1 MLNTYVVEGGV
12 GKCTAF
18 TALTPELRK
27 KSEVQIYTP
36 YIDCFAGNPDVK
48 LALEQTLPI
57 QDPRIMASD
66 NIYYCEPYKSNFQFG
81 KQHIIESYCE
91 HHGVEYDKSMRPKL
105 YTEQHKESV
114 NKWLKEYK
122 FYKGNGTF
130 EQREI
135 KKYILVQF
143 SGGQPRAGFDVNNQY
158 QNINP
163 NRNYQPFLAQQVIN
177 MLQEEYK
184 DIVIIDCTLPNEP
197 GYQNTIKCDLH
208 WAQIHE
214 LLKGAEGFVSIDS
227 CLQHFSASTGTPGVV
242 IWGSTRWTQFGY
254 SHNKNLHFHMGNK
267 WDESKFIDSDPRNNM
282 VEPKIVIDKFKK
294 LDKNITVACATE

>member
-18 TALTPELRK
+18 TALLPKLKK

-48 LALEQTLPI
+48 LALESTLPL

-66 NIYYCEPYKSNFQFG
+66 NIYFCEPYKSNFQFG

-91 HHGVEYDKSMRPKL
+91 HHGVKYDKSMLPKL

-114 NKWLKEYK
+114 DKWLKT
-122 FYKGNGTF
+122 N
-130 EQREI
+130 EI
-135 KKYILVQF
+135 EKYIMIQF
-143 SGGQPRAGFDVNNQY
+143 SGGQPKWNYADNVQY
-158 QNINP
+158 TNINP
-163 NRNYQPFLAQQVIN
+163 NRNYQPYLAQQLVN
-177 MLQEEYK
+177 MLREEYK
-184 DIVIIDCTLPNEP
+184 DTTIINCVLPNEP
-197 GYQNTIKCDLH
+197 HYNDTIRCDLH

-214 LLKGAEGFVSIDS
+214 MLKGAETFVAIDS
-227 CLQHFSASTGTPGVV
+227 CLNHFSPSANKKGVV

-254 SHNKNLHFHMGNK
+254 DQNINLQFHMQDK
-267 WDESKFIDSDPRNNM
+267 WDETKFNDSDPRNNM
-282 VEPKIVIDKFKK
+282 VEPRSIIDNLKK
-294 LDKNITVACATE
+294 LKKKVN

>member
-18 TALTPELRK
+18 TALIPKLK
-27 KSEVQIYTP
+27 QKSDIQIYTP

-57 QDPRIMASD
+57 QDPRIMQSD

-91 HHGVEYDKSMRPKL
+91 HHGVKYSPSMKPKL
-105 YTEQHKESV
+105 YTEQHKDSV
-114 NKWLKEYK
+114 DKWLKDK
-122 FYKGNGTF
+122 
-130 EQREI
+130 EI
-135 KKYILVQF
+135 GKYILIQF
-143 SGGQPRAGFDVNNQY
+143 SGGQPKWNYADGAQY

-184 DIVIIDCTLPNEP
+184 DTTIIDCTLPNEP
-197 GYQNTIKCDLH
+197 GYMNTIKCDLH

-214 LLKGAEGFVSIDS
+214 LLKNAEGFVSIDS
-227 CLQHFSASTGTPGVV
+227 CLQHFSASVEKAGVV

-254 SHNKNLHFHMGNK
+254 SHNKNLHFHMGNR
-267 WDESKFIDSDPRNNM
+267 WNESKFIDSDPRNNM
-282 VEPKIVIDKFKK
+282 VEPKIVIDNFKK
-294 LDKNITVACATE
+294 LGKNVNVACATE

>member
-18 TALTPELRK
+18 TALIPELRK

-57 QDPRIMASD
+57 QDPRIMQSD

-91 HHGVEYDKSMRPKL
+91 HHGVKYSPSMKPKL
-105 YTEQHKESV
+105 YTEQHKDSV
-114 NKWLKEYK
+114 DKWLKDK
-122 FYKGNGTF
+122 
-130 EQREI
+130 EI
-135 KKYILVQF
+135 GKYILIQF
-143 SGGQPRAGFDVNNQY
+143 SGGQPRAGFNFSNQY
-158 QNINP
+158 TNINP

-177 MLQEEYK
+177 YLKEEYK
-184 DIVIIDCTLPNEP
+184 DTTIIDCTLPNEP
-197 GYQNTIKCDLH
+197 GYLNTIKCDLH

-214 LLKGAEGFVSIDS
+214 LLKNAEGFVSIDS
-227 CLQHFSASTGTPGVV
+227 CLQHFSASVEKAGVV

-254 SHNKNLHFHMGNK
+254 SHNKNLHFHMGNR
-267 WDESKFIDSDPRNNM
+267 WNESKFIDSDPRNNM
-282 VEPKIVIDKFKK
+282 VEPKLVIDKFKK
-294 LDKNITVACATE
+294 LDKTKPVACATK

>member
-18 TALTPELRK
+18 TALLPKLKK

-48 LALEQTLPI
+48 LAIEQTIPL

-66 NIYYCEPYKSNFQFG
+66 NIFYCEPYKSNFQFG

-114 NKWLKEYK
+114 DKWLKDNNI
-122 FYKGNGTF
+122 G
-130 EQREI
+130 
-135 KKYILVQF
+135 KYIMIQF
-143 SGGQPRAGFDVNNQY
+143 SGGQPKWNYGENVQY

-163 NRNYQPFLAQQVIN
+163 NRNYHPFLAQQVVN
-177 MLQEEYK
+177 TLLEEYK
-184 DIVIIDCTLPNEP
+184 DTTIINCVLPNEP
-197 GYQNTIKCDLH
+197 HYQGTIRCDLH

-214 LLKGAEGFVSIDS
+214 MLKGATGFVSIDS
-227 CLQHFSASTGTPGVV
+227 CLQHFSASTGTAGVV

-254 SHNKNLHFHMGNK
+254 SHNKNVHFHMGNR
-267 WDESKFIDSDPRNNM
+267 WNESKYVDSDPRNNM
-282 VEPKIVIDKFKK
+282 VESTKIIDCFKNLKK
-294 LDKNITVACATE
+294 LPVACATE

>member
-18 TALTPELRK
+18 TALIPELRK

-57 QDPRIMASD
+57 QDPRIMQSD

-91 HHGVEYDKSMRPKL
+91 HHGVKYSPSMKPKL

-114 NKWLKEYK
+114 DKWLKDK
-122 FYKGNGTF
+122 
-130 EQREI
+130 EI
-135 KKYILVQF
+135 GKYILIQF
-143 SGGQPRAGFDVNNQY
+143 SGGQPRAGFNFSNQY
-158 QNINP
+158 TNINP

-177 MLQEEYK
+177 YLKEEYK
-184 DIVIIDCTLPNEP
+184 DTTIIDCTLPNEP
-197 GYQNTIKCDLH
+197 GYLNTIKCDLH

-214 LLKGAEGFVSIDS
+214 LLKNAEGFVSIDS
-227 CLQHFSASTGTPGVV
+227 CLQHFSASVEKAGVV

-254 SHNKNLHFHMGNK
+254 SHNKNLHFHMGNR
-267 WDESKFIDSDPRNNM
+267 WNESKFIDSDPRNNM
-282 VEPKIVIDKFKK
+282 VEPKLVIDNFKK
-294 LDKNITVACATE
+294 LGKNKHVACATE

>member
-18 TALTPELRK
+18 TALIPELRK

-48 LALEQTLPI
+48 LALEQSLPI
-57 QDPRIMASD
+57 QDPRIMQSD

-91 HHGVEYDKSMRPKL
+91 HHGVKYSPSMRPKL

-114 NKWLKEYK
+114 DKWLKDK
-122 FYKGNGTF
+122 
-130 EQREI
+130 EI
-135 KKYILVQF
+135 GKYILIQF
-143 SGGQPRAGFDVNNQY
+143 SGGQPKWNYANGAQY

-177 MLQEEYK
+177 YLKEEYK
-184 DIVIIDCTLPNEP
+184 DTTIIDCTLPNEP
-197 GYQNTIKCDLH
+197 GYMNTIKCDLH

-214 LLKGAEGFVSIDS
+214 LLKNAEGFVSIDS
-227 CLQHFSASTGTPGVV
+227 CLQHFSASVEKAGVV

-254 SHNKNLHFHMGNK
+254 SHNKNLHFHMGNR
-267 WDESKFIDSDPRNNM
+267 WNESKFIDSDPRNNM
-282 VEPKIVIDKFKK
+282 VEPKIVIDNFKK
-294 LDKNITVACATE
+294 LGKNKHVACATE

>member
-18 TALTPELRK
+18 TALIPELRK

-66 NIYYCEPYKSNFQFG
+66 NIHYCEPYKSNFQFG

-114 NKWLKEYK
+114 DKWLKDNK
-122 FYKGNGTF
+122 
-130 EQREI
+130 I
-135 KKYILVQF
+135 DKYIMIQF
-143 SGGQPRAGFDVNNQY
+143 SGGQPKAGFNVNNQY
-158 QNINP
+158 TNINP
-163 NRNYQPFLAQQVIN
+163 NRNYQPFLAQQVVN
-177 MLQEEYK
+177 MLLEEYK
-184 DIVIIDCTLPNEP
+184 DTTIINCVLPNEP
-197 GYQNTIKCDLH
+197 HYQGTIRCDLH

-214 LLKGAEGFVSIDS
+214 MLKGSEGFVSIDS

-254 SHNKNLHFHMGNK
+254 SHNKNLQFHMGNK
-267 WDESKFIDSDPRNNM
+267 WEESKFIDSDPRNNM

>member
-18 TALTPELRK
+18 TALLPELRK

-57 QDPRIMASD
+57 QDPRIMQSD

-91 HHGVEYDKSMRPKL
+91 HHGVKYSPSMRPKL
-105 YTEQHKESV
+105 YTEQHKDSV
-114 NKWLKEYK
+114 DKWLKDK
-122 FYKGNGTF
+122 
-130 EQREI
+130 EI
-135 KKYILVQF
+135 GKYILIQF
-143 SGGQPRAGFDVNNQY
+143 SGGQPRVGFNFSNQY
-158 QNINP
+158 TNINP

-177 MLQEEYK
+177 YLKEEYK
-184 DIVIIDCTLPNEP
+184 DTIIIDCTLPNEP
-197 GYQNTIKCDLH
+197 GYLNTIKCDLH

-214 LLKGAEGFVSIDS
+214 LLKNAEGFVSIDS
-227 CLQHFSASTGTPGVV
+227 CLQHFSASVEKSGVV

-254 SHNKNLHFHMGNK
+254 SHNKNLHFHMGNR
-267 WDESKFIDSDPRNNM
+267 WNESKFIDSDPRNNM
-282 VEPKIVIDKFKK
+282 VEPKIVIDNFKK
-294 LDKNITVACATE
+294 LGKNKHVACATE

>member
-18 TALTPELRK
+18 TALLPKLK
-27 KSEVQIYTP
+27 QKSDIQIYTP

-48 LALEQTLPI
+48 LALEQTLPL

-66 NIYYCEPYKSNFQFG
+66 NIHYCEPYKSNFQFG

-91 HHGVEYDKSMRPKL
+91 HHGVEYDKSMKPKL
-105 YTEQHKESV
+105 YTEHLKENV
-114 NKWLKEYK
+114 DKWLVS
-122 FYKGNGTF
+122 NT
-130 EQREI
+130 I
-135 KKYILVQF
+135 DKYIMIQF

-163 NRNYQPFLAQQVIN
+163 NRNYQPFLAQQVVN
-177 MLQEEYK
+177 MLLEEYK
-184 DIVIIDCTLPNEP
+184 DTTIINCVLPNEP
-197 GYQNTIKCDLH
+197 HYQGTIRCDLH
-208 WAQIHE
+208 WSEIHE
-214 LLKGAEGFVSIDS
+214 MLKGAEGFVSIDS

-294 LDKNITVACATE
+294 LDKTIPVACATE

>member
-18 TALTPELRK
+18 TALIPELRK

-48 LALEQTLPI
+48 LALEQSLPI
-57 QDPRIMASD
+57 QDPRIMQSD

-91 HHGVEYDKSMRPKL
+91 HHGVKYNPSMKPKL
-105 YTEQHKESV
+105 YTEQHKDSV
-114 NKWLKEYK
+114 DKWLKDK
-122 FYKGNGTF
+122 
-130 EQREI
+130 EI
-135 KKYILVQF
+135 GKYILIQF
-143 SGGQPRAGFDVNNQY
+143 SGGQPKWNYAENVQY

-163 NRNYQPFLAQQVIN
+163 NRNYQPFLAQQVVN
-177 MLQEEYK
+177 MLLEEYK
-184 DIVIIDCTLPNEP
+184 DTTIINCVLPNEP
-197 GYQNTIKCDLH
+197 HYQGTIRCDLH

-214 LLKGAEGFVSIDS
+214 LLKNAKGFVSIDS
-227 CLQHFSASTGTPGVV
+227 CLNHFSASVEKAGVV

-254 SHNKNLHFHMGNK
+254 SHNKNLHFYMENK
-267 WDESKFIDSDPRNNM
+267 WNESKFIDSDPRNNM
-282 VEPKIVIDKFKK
+282 VEPKIVVDNFKK
-294 LDKNITVACATE
+294 LGKTKTVACATE

>member
-18 TALTPELRK
+18 TALIPKLK
-27 KSEVQIYTP
+27 QKSELQIYTP

-66 NIYYCEPYKSNFQFG
+66 NIHYCEPYKSNFQFG

-105 YTEQHKESV
+105 YTEQHKDSV
-114 NKWLKEYK
+114 DKWLKDNK
-122 FYKGNGTF
+122 
-130 EQREI
+130 I
-135 KKYILVQF
+135 DKYILIQF
-143 SGGQPRAGFDVNNQY
+143 SGGQPKAGFNVNNQY
-158 QNINP
+158 TNINP
-163 NRNYQPFLAQQVIN
+163 NRNYQPFLAQQVVN
-177 MLQEEYK
+177 MLLEEYK
-184 DIVIIDCTLPNEP
+184 DTVIIDCTLPNEP

-214 LLKGAEGFVSIDS
+214 LLKGSEGFVSIDS

-254 SHNKNLHFHMGNK
+254 SHNKNLHFHMENK
-267 WDESKFIDSDPRNNM
+267 WEESKFIDSDPRNNM

-294 LDKNITVACATE
+294 LDKNIPVACATE

>member
-18 TALTPELRK
+18 TALIPELRK

-57 QDPRIMASD
+57 QDPRIMQSD

-91 HHGVEYDKSMRPKL
+91 HHGVKYSPSMRPKL
-105 YTEQHKESV
+105 YTEQHKDSV
-114 NKWLKEYK
+114 DKWLKDK
-122 FYKGNGTF
+122 
-130 EQREI
+130 EI
-135 KKYILVQF
+135 GKYILIQF
-143 SGGQPRAGFDVNNQY
+143 SGGQPRVGFNFSNQY
-158 QNINP
+158 TNINP

-177 MLQEEYK
+177 YLKEEYK
-184 DIVIIDCTLPNEP
+184 DTIIIDCTLPNEP
-197 GYQNTIKCDLH
+197 GYLNTIKCDLH

-214 LLKGAEGFVSIDS
+214 LLKNAEGFVSIDS
-227 CLQHFSASTGTPGVV
+227 CLQHFSASVEKSGVV

-254 SHNKNLHFHMGNK
+254 SHNKNLHFHMGNR
-267 WDESKFIDSDPRNNM
+267 WNESKFIDSDPRNNM
-282 VEPKIVIDKFKK
+282 VEPKIVIDNFKK
-294 LDKNITVACATE
+294 LGKNKHVACATE

>member
-12 GKCTAF
+12 GKCTTF
-18 TALTPELRK
+18 TALLPKLK
-27 KSEVQIYTP
+27 QKSDIQIYTP

-57 QDPRIMASD
+57 QDPRIMQSD

-91 HHGVEYDKSMRPKL
+91 HHGVKYSPSMRPKL

-114 NKWLKEYK
+114 DKWLKDK
-122 FYKGNGTF
+122 
-130 EQREI
+130 EI
-135 KKYILVQF
+135 GKYILIQF
-143 SGGQPRAGFDVNNQY
+143 SGGQPKWNYADGAQY

-177 MLQEEYK
+177 MLKEEYK
-184 DIVIIDCTLPNEP
+184 DTTIIDCTLPNEP
-197 GYQNTIKCDLH
+197 GYINTIKCDLH

-214 LLKGAEGFVSIDS
+214 LLKHAEGFVSIDS

-254 SHNKNLHFHMGNK
+254 SHNKNLHFHMGNR
-267 WDESKFIDSDPRNNM
+267 WNESKFIDSDPRNNM
-282 VEPKIVIDKFKK
+282 VEPKLVIDNFKK
-294 LDKNITVACATE
+294 LGKNKPVACATE